1 MTCECWK
8 HERGATEQG
17 MKRDLDVRVYEYAG
31 RLTELLGQNV
41 ELAPD
46 CIGEEVKAKIAA
58 LKVGPFWSSSM

>member
-1 MTCECWK
+1 MS
-8 HERGATEQG
+8 GF
-17 MKRDLDVRVYEYAG
+17 DYEYAG

-58 LKVGPFWSSSM
+58 LKVGPFWSSSL